1 MTSLRK
7 VLDEEGYESTD
18 LDFLVHE
25 VASQVASRVNN
36 EGMKEQIEFLNNS
49 GVSDADILLCLQ
61 EEAAE

>member
-18 LDFLVHE
+18 LDLLVHE

-36 EGMKEQIEFLNNS
+36 EGMKEQIEFLNKS

-61 EEAAE
+61 EAAAE